1 MFGFLTLFETYSLIF
16 IMYEFKRIRNIWVV
30 FCMATIYCSEPIY
43 DIVNK
48 LSKLQTSWTGFLN
61 KQPFILSNQ

>member
-1 MFGFLTLFETYSLIF
+1 MFGFFLTLFKTYSLIF
-16 IMYEFKRIRNIWVV
+16 V
-30 FCMATIYCSEPIY
+30 FCIATQLTIYCSEPIY
-43 DIVNK
+43 DIVYN